1 MLSRLNAASGVL
13 VIGCWL
19 SATGC
24 DKSAEQQADLDR
36 VSTRVRVDGL
46 RRTVGT
52 LLSAA
57 REYQRIVQQCR
68 ERHPKGSLPYDQK
81 FREQLANADS
91 LRNPLLLRIS
101 QLESH
106 GTDPKLLGSLDRSTI
121 ALLGQYVTLV
131 AAFMDSLKRLDD
143 LMVAKISGL
152 RSSPTWREDRV
163 SPTYGVVLLRDKGGY
178 FTGAAVRIGQPVC
191 RDLKAGKCTAT
202 NIDGFEIEIGGKWFK
217 HPGKPR
223 AKGKLADVL
232 ADIVIP
238 IAPTAELRLVEAN
251 DPIRAYQETLSALE
265 QSLARQIDV
274 GQWIRRRLP

>member
-1 MLSRLNAASGVL
+1 MLLRLNAASGVL

-19 SATGC
+19 SVSGC
-24 DKSAEQQADLDR
+24 DKGAEQQADLDR

-121 ALLGQYVTLV
+121 TLLGQYVTLV
-131 AAFMDSLKRLDD
+131 TVFKDSLKRLDG
-143 LMVAKISGL
+143 LMATKISGL
-152 RSSPTWREDRV
+152 RNSPTWREDRV
-163 SPTYGVVLLRDKGGY
+163 SPTYGVVLLQDKGGY

-191 RDLKAGKCTAT
+191 RDLKSGKCTAR
-202 NIDGFEIEIGGKWFK
+202 NIENFEVEIGGKWVK
-217 HPGKPR
+217 RPGKPR
-223 AKGKLADVL
+223 DEGDLANV
-232 ADIVIP
+232 VIP

-265 QSLARQIDV
+265 RSLARQIDI
-274 GQWIRRRLP
+274 GQRIRRSLL